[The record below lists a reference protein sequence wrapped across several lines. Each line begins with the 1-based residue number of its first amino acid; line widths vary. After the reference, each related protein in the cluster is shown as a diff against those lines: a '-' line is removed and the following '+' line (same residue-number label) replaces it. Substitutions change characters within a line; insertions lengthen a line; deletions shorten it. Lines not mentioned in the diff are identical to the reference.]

1 MKALV
6 ISGGG
11 SKGAFAGGLAD
22 YLITVCKQDYKIFIG
37 SSTGSLLVPLL
48 SIGEVSRL
56 KKIFTTVKQDDIFNN
71 CPFLLKKVNGSY
83 KTKVNHK
90 GIIKMFLKKKKTF
103 GETENLRNLIFK
115 NITETDFEKIRK
127 KDVTITVSNLNT
139 MGVEYKE
146 AKDCSYYDFCEWI
159 WASASLVPFMS
170 LVRKNGFE
178 YADGG
183 MGNIVP
189 IYQAIQKGATDLDI
203 IVLKRIENTKR
214 KLPVRNALDLTS
226 RVFSF
231 MLNQIVTDDLIIG
244 RLEGQNKKIKLNF
257 YYPDEELTTNSL
269 IFDPVQMKKW
279 WEYGYRIGEKNNPEC
294 RIINQAYPAA
304 DLSRQTTVNAVPGQ

>member
-11 SKGAFAGGLAD
+11 SKGAFAGGLAE
-22 YLITVCKQDYKIFIG
+22 YLIKACGNDYKIYIG

-48 SIGEVSRL
+48 SIGETEKL
-56 KKIFTTVKQDDIFNN
+56 KKVFTTVTQDDIFNN
-71 CPFLLKKVNGSY
+71 CPFLLKKVNGVY
-83 KTKVNHK
+83 KTKINHL
-90 GIIKMFLKKKKTF
+90 GILQMFMEGKKTF
-103 GETENLRNLIFK
+103 GESENLRNLIFK
-115 NITETDFEKIRK
+115 TITAADFDKIK
-127 KDVTITVSNLNT
+127 KNDVIITVSNLNSMT
-139 MGVEYKE
+139 VEYKT
-146 AKDCSYYDFCEWI
+146 AKECSYQDFCEWI
-159 WASASLVPFMS
+159 WASACLVPFMS
-170 LVRKNGFE
+170 LVQKNGNE

-189 IYQAIQKGATDLDI
+189 IYHAIQQGATELDV
-203 IVLKRIENTKR
+203 IVLKTVDGDRT

-257 YYPDEELTTNSL
+257 YSPEMELTTNSL
-269 IFDPVQMKKW
+269 IFDPKQMRLW
-279 WEYGYRIGEKNNPEC
+279 WEHGYLTGQKNNPQC
-294 RIINQAYPAA
+294 RVINPEQLQ
-304 DLSRQTTVNAVPGQ
+304 DLI

>member
-11 SKGAFAGGLAD
+11 SKGAFAGGLAE

-48 SIGEVSRL
+48 SIGEIEKL
-56 KKIFTTVKQDDIFNN
+56 KMVFTTVTQNDIFNN
-71 CPFLLKKVNGSY
+71 CPFLLKKRRGVY
-83 KTKVNHK
+83 KTKINHL
-90 GIIKMFLKKKKTF
+90 GILKMFIEGKKTF
-103 GETENLRNLIFK
+103 GESENLRGLIFET
-115 NITETDFEKIRK
+115 ITESDFDRIK
-127 KDVTITVSNLNT
+127 KNDVSITVSNLNT

-146 AKDCSYYDFCEWI
+146 AKDCTYVDFCEWI

-170 LVRKNGFE
+170 LVNKNGFE

-189 IYQAIQKGATDLDI
+189 VYQAIQKGATDLDI
-203 IVLKRIENTKR
+203 IVLKSNENPVN

-244 RLEGQNKKIKLNF
+244 RLEGLNKKIKLNF
-257 YYPDEELTTNSL
+257 YYPKKELTTNSL
-269 IFDPVQMKKW
+269 IFDPNQMREW
-279 WEYGYRIGEKNNPEC
+279 WEYGYSIGKDACPDS
-294 RIINQAYPAA
+294 RIIDLPAK
-304 DLSRQTTVNAVPGQ
+304 VNSSIFLPEDSK

>member
-11 SKGAFAGGLAD
+11 SKGAFAGGLAE
-22 YLITVCKQDYKIFIG
+22 YLINVCKQEYKIFIG

-48 SIGEVSRL
+48 SIGKIEKL
-56 KKIFTTVKQDDIFNN
+56 KKVFTNVTQKDIFNN
-71 CPFLLKKVNGSY
+71 CPFLLKKVNGEY
-83 KTKVNHK
+83 KTKINHL
-90 GIIKMFLKKKKTF
+90 GIIQMFLEGKKTF
-103 GETENLRNLIFK
+103 GESENLRKLIFK
-115 NITETDFEKIRK
+115 NITKADFELIRK
-127 KDVTITVSNLNT
+127 NDVIITVSNLNT

-146 AKDCSYYDFCEWI
+146 AKDCTYHDFCEWI

-170 LVRKNGFE
+170 LVTKNGFD

-189 IYQAIQKGATDLDI
+189 IYHAIQKGATDIDI
-203 IVLKRIENTKR
+203 IVLKTDQNTEKM
-214 KLPVRNALDLTS
+214 LPIRNALELTS

-244 RLEGQNKKIKLNF
+244 RLEGLNKKIKLNF
-257 YYPDEELTTNSL
+257 YYPAEELTSNSL
-269 IFDPVQMKKW
+269 IFDPEQMKQW
-279 WEYGYRIGEKNNPEC
+279 WEYGYLIGKRNNPEC
-294 RIINQAYPAA
+294 RVLNIN
-304 DLSRQTTVNAVPGQ
+304 

>member
-11 SKGAFAGGLAD
+11 SKGAFAGGLAE
-22 YLITVCKQDYKIFIG
+22 YLINVCKQEYKIFIG

-48 SIGEVSRL
+48 SIGKIEKL
-56 KKIFTTVKQDDIFNN
+56 KKVFTNVTQKDIFNN
-71 CPFLLKKVNGSY
+71 CPFLLKKVNGEY
-83 KTKVNHK
+83 KTKINHL
-90 GIIKMFLKKKKTF
+90 GIIQMFLEGKKTF
-103 GETENLRNLIFK
+103 GESENLRKLIFK
-115 NITETDFEKIRK
+115 NITKADFELIRK
-127 KDVTITVSNLNT
+127 NDVIITVSNLNT

-146 AKDCSYYDFCEWI
+146 AKDCTYHDFCEWI

-170 LVRKNGFE
+170 LVTKNGFD

-189 IYQAIQKGATDLDI
+189 IYHAIQKGATDIDI
-203 IVLKRIENTKR
+203 IVLKTDQNTEKM
-214 KLPVRNALDLTS
+214 LPIRNALELTS

-244 RLEGQNKKIKLNF
+244 RLEGLNKKIKLNF
-257 YYPDEELTTNSL
+257 YYPAEELTSNSL
-269 IFDPVQMKKW
+269 IFDPEQMKQW
-279 WEYGYRIGEKNNPEC
+279 WEYGYLIGKKNNPEC
-294 RIINQAYPAA
+294 RVLNIN
-304 DLSRQTTVNAVPGQ
+304 

>member
-11 SKGAFAGGLAD
+11 SKGAFAGGLAE
-22 YLITVCKQDYKIFIG
+22 YLITVCKKQYKIFIG

-48 SIGEVSRL
+48 SIGEIEKL
-56 KKIFTTVKQDDIFNN
+56 KKVFTSVNQNDIFNN
-71 CPFLLKKVNGSY
+71 CPFILKKVKGLY
-83 KTKVNHK
+83 KTKINHL
-90 GIIKMFLKKKKTF
+90 GILQMFLEGKKTF
-103 GETENLRNLIFK
+103 GESENLRNLIFK
-115 NITETDFEKIRK
+115 NITETDFEKIK
-127 KDVTITVSNLNT
+127 KNDVIITVSNLNT

-146 AKDCSYYDFCEWI
+146 AKDCLYNDFCEWI

-170 LVRKNGFE
+170 LVTKNGFE

-189 IYQAIQKGATDLDI
+189 IYHAIQKGATDIDI
-203 IVLKRIENTKR
+203 IVLKSNEDQQW
-214 KLPVRNALDLTS
+214 KLPVRNALELTS

-244 RLEGQNKKIKLNF
+244 RLEGKNKKIKLNF
-257 YYPDEELTTNSL
+257 YYPEKELTTNSL
-269 IFDPVQMKKW
+269 IFDPQQMKEW
-279 WEYGYRIGEKNNPEC
+279 WDYGYLIGKKNNPEC
-294 RIINQAYPAA
+294 RVINKA
-304 DLSRQTTVNAVPGQ
+304 

>member
-11 SKGAFAGGLAD
+11 SKGAFAGGLAE
-22 YLITVCKQDYKIFIG
+22 YLIKACGNDYKIYIG

-48 SIGEVSRL
+48 SIGETEKL
-56 KKIFTTVKQDDIFNN
+56 KKVFTTVTQDDIFNN
-71 CPFLLKKVNGSY
+71 CPFLLKKVNGVY
-83 KTKVNHK
+83 KTKINHL
-90 GIIKMFLKKKKTF
+90 GILQMFMEGKKTF
-103 GETENLRNLIFK
+103 GESENLRNLIFK
-115 NITETDFEKIRK
+115 TITAADFDKIK
-127 KDVTITVSNLNT
+127 KNDVIITVSNLNSMT
-139 MGVEYKE
+139 VEYKT
-146 AKDCSYYDFCEWI
+146 AKECSYQDFCEWI
-159 WASASLVPFMS
+159 WASACLVPFMS
-170 LVRKNGFE
+170 LVQKNGNE

-189 IYQAIQKGATDLDI
+189 IYHAIQQGATELDV
-203 IVLKRIENTKR
+203 IVLKTVDGDRT

-257 YYPDEELTTNSL
+257 YSPEMELTTNSL
-269 IFDPVQMKKW
+269 IFDPKQMRLW
-279 WEYGYRIGEKNNPEC
+279 WEHGYLTGQKNNPQC
-294 RIINQAYPAA
+294 RVIN
-304 DLSRQTTVNAVPGQ
+304 PGQLQDLL

>member
-1 MKALV
+1 MRALV

-22 YLITVCKQDYKIFIG
+22 YLISVCKRDYSIFIG

-48 SIGEVSRL
+48 SIGETAKL
-56 KKIFTTVKQDDIFNN
+56 KKVFTSVTQADVFNN
-71 CPFLLKKVNGSY
+71 CPFLLKKTGGVY
-83 KTKVNHK
+83 KTKINHL
-90 GIIKMFLKKKKTF
+90 GILKMFMEGKKTF
-103 GETENLRNLIFK
+103 GESENLRKLIF
-115 NITETDFEKIRK
+115 NTITPADFEKIKQR
-127 KDVTITVSNLNT
+127 DVNITVSNLNT
-139 MGVEYKE
+139 MAVEYKE
-146 AKDCSYYDFCEWI
+146 AKECTYTDFCEWV

-170 LVRKNGFE
+170 LVTKNGFE

-189 IYQAIQKGATDLDI
+189 IYQAIQKGATELDI
-203 IVLKRIENTKR
+203 IVLKSNENIVNQ
-214 KLPVRNALDLTS
+214 LPVRNALDLTS

-257 YYPDEELTTNSL
+257 YCSKKELTTNSL
-269 IFDPVQMKKW
+269 IFDPEQMAEW
-279 WEYGYRIGEKNNPEC
+279 WDYGYNTGKENCPEC
-294 RIINQAYPAA
+294 KIIEATEVRTAIATAIQR
-304 DLSRQTTVNAVPGQ
+304 SK